1 MLWVTLAL
9 HQHFTNDARGFDAGQ
24 LRVEAAEA
32 VREALVIDAECVQNR
47 CVEIAHLDRVLDNV
61 VREVVGLSVLDAALH
76 AAARE
81 DRREA
86 TTVVIAA

>member
-1 MLWVTLAL
+1 
-9 HQHFTNDARGFDAGQ
+9 
-24 LRVEAAEA
+24 
-32 VREALVIDAECVQNR
+32 
-47 CVEIAHLDRVLDNV
+47 VEIAHLDRVLDDV
-61 VREVVGLSVLDAALH
+61 VREVVGLSVVDAALH